1 MEAFH
6 NMESLIKMALEE
18 DLRDIGDITSDSIFK
33 DENYVFKLISKDSG
47 ILCGIEIF
55 RRVMQMADCMIRITN
70 YFYDG
75 NQINKGDVV
84 AEVAGQVRS
93 ILRSERTALNFI
105 SMLSAVA
112 TRTSEFVKKA
122 EGKVIILDTRKTIPG
137 YRQLQKYA
145 VKCGGGHNHRM
156 GLYDMVMIKDNHID
170 AAGGI
175 RAAVDRIREKWGNRF
190 RIEVEARNISE
201 VKEAITCRVDR
212 IMLDNM
218 SNSETAEAVKLI
230 GGISETE
237 ASGNITT
244 DRIKSVGL
252 TGVDFLSAGELT
264 NSIKAFDFSLKK
276 K

>member
-1 MEAFH
+1 
-6 NMESLIKMALEE
+6 MESLIKMALEE